1 MLTANCIFCGIK
13 KLLLSFMYNDI
24 MFLEEFSSFRDS
36 ILKYSWMK
44 QISWGG
50 EKRWDK
56 VGHKFIIFKLVI
68 SQWRFIILC
77 SSLLYLCR
85 VLYLVIFFN
94 GNDWTK
100 WSLRLFLFLI
110 FCNLLFSIN
119 YLSLIC
125 PFQEPSNLN
134 WLHLFMHASW
144 NILRSG
150 ARKKITNPYCFFF
163 FFLNHVWSNK
173 TFCWNLTIIM
183 VFI

>member
-1 MLTANCIFCGIK
+1 
-13 KLLLSFMYNDI
+13 

-56 VGHKFIIFKLVI
+56 VGHKFIIFILVI

-85 VLYLVIFFN
+85 GLYLVIFFN

-150 ARKKITNPYCFFF
+150 ARKKIKNPYFFF
-163 FFLNHVWSNK
+163 FFFKSRLIQQNFLLKSHYHNGLYLNRLLWTDSLRCHMNMHSSHWCHS
-173 TFCWNLTIIM
+173 
-183 VFI
+183 